1 MPVSAMRRQF
11 PTVNLMLSAVKRRE
25 VRIWRASTGLPR
37 REREGRFSQL
47 CEKPGQTD
55 GQKDTLGGCILRIL
69 SVPPPFP
76 LPTPTLGGV
85 WLGGEFSILRE
96 LAVKEG
102 LYYELVVLKGLSP
115 VPIHR
120 NQRKTQHSCVSP
132 LVCPGLQP
140 RHPQAEVTNGCS
152 CNRGG

>member
-47 CEKPGQTD
+47 CEKPLLTH
-55 GQKDTLGGCILRIL
+55 GQKDTLEGCILRIL

-76 LPTPTLGGV
+76 LRSPSVPPPYTHARGCLAGGRI
-85 WLGGEFSILRE
+85 LNTERIGGE
-96 LAVKEG
+96 
-102 LYYELVVLKGLSP
+102 
-115 VPIHR
+115 
-120 NQRKTQHSCVSP
+120 
-132 LVCPGLQP
+132 
-140 RHPQAEVTNGCS
+140 
-152 CNRGG
+152 GGALL